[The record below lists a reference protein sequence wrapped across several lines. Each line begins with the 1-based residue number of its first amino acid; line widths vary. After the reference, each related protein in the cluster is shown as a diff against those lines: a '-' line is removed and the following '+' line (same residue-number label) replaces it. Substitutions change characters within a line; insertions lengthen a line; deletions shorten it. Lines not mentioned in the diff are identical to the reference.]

1 MLRDMLNAVE
11 RMRDILD
18 EMDNIAMVQSVI
30 GTAFDEWCVE
40 HGMTSKET
48 CEALQDLAEVQLQI
62 HQIMGS
68 ADYAIK

>member
-1 MLRDMLNAVE
+1 MLRDMLNALE

-30 GTAFDEWCVE
+30 GTAFDEWCAE

-48 CEALQDLAEVQLQI
+48 CQALQDLVEVQAQI
-62 HQIMGS
+62 HQMMGG